1 MLPRPIN
8 EIQKEIV
15 ADWKNIYFGAVP
27 YLNAMRH
34 LNSIED
40 EFGLDPAREIIN
52 YLLANANA
60 WRGEKARAIK
70 AELKAMVKV

>member
-27 YLNAMRH
+27 YLNAMRF
-34 LNSIED
+34 LGTVED
-40 EFGLDPAREIIN
+40 EFGLDSAREIIN
-52 YLLANANA
+52 YFLANA